1 MAKPLRFLSPLHKA
15 TRQIGVWFEEQ
26 IGDTGLMP
34 QEAHLLTYLRSYAPC
49 PVSDIVT
56 VFNLRGS
63 TATSVL
69 DRLESAGLITRRMN
83 PDDRRSFL
91 VELTKD
97 GEEMA
102 ARVNIF
108 VRRFETAMAHR
119 VSEEEEKGFQS
130 VIAAVAAVTN
140 VTLVKRD
147 ALSSSQTP
155 STPRTRS
162 RTR

>member
-1 MAKPLRFLSPLHKA
+1 MGKPLRFLSPLHKA

-26 IGDTGLMP
+26 IAHTGLMP
-34 QEAHLLTYLRSYAPC
+34 QEAHLLSYLRSYAPC
-49 PVSDIVT
+49 PVSDILT

-69 DRLESAGLITRRMN
+69 DRLESGRLITRKIN

-91 VELTKD
+91 VELTSE
-97 GEEMA
+97 GQAMA
-102 ARVNIF
+102 DHVNIF
-108 VRRFETAMAHR
+108 VRRFEAAMSRR
-119 VSEEEEKGFQS
+119 VSPEEERGFQA

-140 VTLVKRD
+140 VTLVKRHS
-147 ALSSSQTP
+147 LSPSQTP
-155 STPRTRS
+155 SAPRTRS

>member
-26 IGDTGLMP
+26 MDGTGLMP
-34 QEAHLLTYLRSYAPC
+34 QEGHLLTYLRKYAPC
-49 PVSDIVT
+49 PVGDLVT
-56 VFNLRGS
+56 VFDLRGS

-69 DRLESAGLITRRMN
+69 DRLENRGLITRRMN

-91 VELTKD
+91 LELTEK

-102 ARVNIF
+102 QRVQIF
-108 VRRFETAMAHR
+108 VNRFEAAMARR
-119 VSEEEEKGFQS
+119 VSEEDEKGFQA

-147 ALSSSQTP
+147 SLSSSQTP
-155 STPRTRS
+155 SAPRTRS

>member
-1 MAKPLRFLSPLHKA
+1 MARPLRFLSPLHKA

-26 IGDTGLMP
+26 MSDTGLMP
-34 QEAHLLTYLRSYAPC
+34 QEGHLLTYLRSYAPC

-69 DRLESAGLITRRMN
+69 DRLESGGLITRRMN

-91 VELTKD
+91 LELTAK

-102 ARVNIF
+102 ERVQIF
-108 VRRFETAMAHR
+108 VNRFESAMARR
-119 VSEEEEKGFQS
+119 VSEQEEKGFQA

-147 ALSSSQTP
+147 AVSPSQTR
-155 STPRTRS
+155 SAPRTRS

>member
-26 IGDTGLMP
+26 MSDTGLMP
-34 QEAHLLTYLRSYAPC
+34 QEGHLLTYLRSYAPC

-69 DRLESAGLITRRMN
+69 DRLESGGLITRRMN

-91 VELTKD
+91 LELTAK

-102 ARVNIF
+102 ERVQIF
-108 VRRFETAMAHR
+108 VNRFESAMARR
-119 VSEEEEKGFQS
+119 VSEQEEKGFQA
-130 VIAAVAAVTN
+130 VIAAVATVTN

-147 ALSSSQTP
+147 AVSPSQTR
-155 STPRTRS
+155 SAPRIRS

>member
-26 IGDTGLMP
+26 LRDSGIAP
-34 QEAHLLTYLRSYAPC
+34 QEGHLLSYLRSYAPC
-49 PVSDIVT
+49 PVGDIVN

-69 DRLESAGLITRRMN
+69 DRLEDAGLIVRRMN

-91 VELTKD
+91 LDLTPK
-97 GEEMA
+97 GLEMA
-102 ARVNIF
+102 ERVQVF
-108 VRRFETAMAHR
+108 VTRFESAMARR
-119 VSEEEEKGFQS
+119 VSPEEEKGFQA

-147 ALSSSQTP
+147 DVSSPQTP
-155 STPRTRS
+155 AALRTRS

>member
-1 MAKPLRFLSPLHKA
+1 MPKPLRFLSPLHKA

-26 IGDTGLMP
+26 ISDTGLMP
-34 QEAHLLTYLRSYAPC
+34 QEAHLLTYLQKYAPC
-49 PVSDIVT
+49 PVGDIVA
-56 VFNLRGS
+56 VFDLRGS

-69 DRLESAGLITRRMN
+69 DRLENRSLITRRMN

-91 VELTKD
+91 VDLTKE

-102 ARVNIF
+102 ERVQVF
-108 VRRFETAMAHR
+108 VTRFEKAMARR
-119 VSEEEEKGFQS
+119 VSEADEKGFQA

-147 ALSSSQTP
+147 ELTP
-155 STPRTRS
+155 SRVNR
-162 RTR
+162 R